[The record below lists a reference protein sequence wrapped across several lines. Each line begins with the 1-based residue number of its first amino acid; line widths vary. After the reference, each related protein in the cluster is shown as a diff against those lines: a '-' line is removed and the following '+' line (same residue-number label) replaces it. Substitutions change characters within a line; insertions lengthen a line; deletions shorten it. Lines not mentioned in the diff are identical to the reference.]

1 MDQEK
6 IGKFIAKN
14 RKKKK
19 LTQAELAEK
28 LGVSE
33 KSVSNW
39 ENGRNMP
46 DLSLFKPLC
55 DELDISINDLMSGEK
70 IDKSKYQEK
79 FEENIINTIDYDK
92 KTINK
97 NDSKYSLI
105 VIIIGIIISF
115 IFLIFYS
122 RLSIVFVIFGSI
134 LSLIGFTKRNSK
146 HNLFI
151 KIVLDFFFFLLFI
164 VTMAIIDNFIVVN
177 FKRVPV
183 FYFDKHD
190 ASGVDNG
197 YIYYRG
203 VLSNV
208 WVVNPLG
215 EYEYIYVD
223 PSKDYKFEHFPHF
236 PYNKNVSGINE
247 LIKYK
252 SKSLNLESVNGIL
265 EHLPLSSPKYQI
277 YNLGYDVK
285 IEDGNKLI
293 INYHDKVS
301 DFINTT
307 IRNTLERDLLYNT
320 VSMFLLID
328 DLDYIEYNI
337 FDTTFMVN
345 RESVEKNYPGYINI
359 NRPHNFY
366 TDRFEKYVEE
376 KMINYDFVSIYYKE
390 IFINSN
396 ISLTKKIIVK
406 RFDEH
411 FEGIDSNNVK
421 RYYNEEITKTIT
433 DEKLIKSFGNIV
445 SNSIC
450 LEKNALVTMEGTNI
464 KFTFLDENDNELFTF
479 EIFLNGSFGS
489 FGKRYKL
496 NGVNSEEYTNIINK
510 MIA

>member
-14 RKKKK
+14 RKKMK

-33 KSVSNW
+33 KSISNW

-46 DLSLFKPLC
+46 DLALFKPLC
-55 DELDISINDLMSGEK
+55 DELNISINDLMSGEK
-70 IDKSKYQEK
+70 IDKAKYQEK

-92 KTINK
+92 KNVNK
-97 NDSKYSLI
+97 NDNKYSLI
-105 VIIIGIIISF
+105 IIIIGVIISF
-115 IFLIFYS
+115 ISLVFYS
-122 RLSIVFVIFGSI
+122 RLSILFVIFGSI

-151 KIVLDFFFFLLFI
+151 KIVLDFVFFLLFI
-164 VTMAIIDNFIVVN
+164 VTMVIIDNFIVVN

-183 FYFDKHD
+183 FYFDKYD
-190 ASGVDNG
+190 ASGS

-203 VLSNV
+203 FLSNV

-215 EYEYIYVD
+215 EYEYVFVD
-223 PSKDYKFEHFPHF
+223 PSKNYKFEHFPHF

-252 SKSLNLESVNGIL
+252 SKALNIESVNGIL
-265 EHLPLSSPKYQI
+265 EHLPLSSPRYQI

-293 INYHDKVS
+293 INYHDNVS
-301 DFINTT
+301 DFINAT

-337 FDTTFMVN
+337 FDTIFMVN
-345 RESVEKNYPGYINI
+345 RKSVEDNYPGYINI
-359 NRPHNFY
+359 NRPHKFY

-376 KMINYDFVSIYYKE
+376 KIINYDFVSLNYKE

-396 ISLTKKIIVK
+396 ISLTKKILVK

-411 FEGIDSNNVK
+411 FEGVDSNDTK
-421 RYYNEEITKTIT
+421 RYYNEEVVKTIT
-433 DEKLIKSFGNIV
+433 DEKLIKEFGSIV
-445 SNSIC
+445 SNSMY
-450 LEKNALVTMEGTNI
+450 LEKKASVTMEGTNI

-479 EIFLNGSFGS
+479 EIFLNGSFGP
-489 FGKRYKL
+489 FGKRYRL
-496 NGVNSEEYTNIINK
+496 NGVTSEEYTNIINK
-510 MIA
+510 MIV